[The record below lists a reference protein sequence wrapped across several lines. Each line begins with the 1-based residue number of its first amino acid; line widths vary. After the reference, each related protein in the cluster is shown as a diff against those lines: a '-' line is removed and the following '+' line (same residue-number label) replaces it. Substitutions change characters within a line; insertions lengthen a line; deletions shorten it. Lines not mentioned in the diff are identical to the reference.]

1 MERSPTGSVFVTVST
16 CIKCGEED
24 QFEVVLKE
32 SIPGANYKLAFVQ
45 CARCG
50 GVVGVLDYYNIN
62 RREDME

>member
-1 MERSPTGSVFVTVST
+1 MAVST
-16 CIKCGEED
+16 CVKCGEKD

-32 SIPGANYKLAFVQ
+32 SIPGTNYKLAFVQ

-50 GVVGVLDYYNIN
+50 GVVGVLDYYNIL

>member
-1 MERSPTGSVFVTVST
+1 MAVST
-16 CIKCGEED
+16 CIKCGEEN